1 MKKLNPDI
9 ALWIVCLVFAAIFGV
24 ILLALLWYFLA
35 FIFGLAAKCGVWVL
49 FPGAGCLIFSAIQI
63 LAMHNK

>member
-1 MKKLNPDI
+1 MKLNPDI
-9 ALWIVCLVFAAIFGV
+9 ALWIVLTVFGIIFSG

-35 FIFGLAAKCGVWVL
+35 FIIGLASKCGVWVL
-49 FPGAGCLIFSAIQI
+49 FLGAGCLIFSAIQI

>member
-1 MKKLNPDI
+1 MKLNPNI
-9 ALWIVCLVFAAIFGV
+9 ALLIVLVVVGLIFSG

-35 FIFGLAAKCGVWVL
+35 FIIGLAAKCGVWVL
-49 FPGAGCLIFSAIQI
+49 FLGAVVLFFSGIEI

>member
-1 MKKLNPDI
+1 MKLKPDI
-9 ALWIVCLVFAAIFGV
+9 ALLIVLIVFGVIFGG

-35 FIFGLAAKCGVWVL
+35 FIVGLAAKCGWWVL
-49 FPGAGCLIFSAIQI
+49 ILGAVVLFFSGIEI